1 MSQTISGTQ
10 VARYFERVLGVKNVT
25 AFDVKLPMEKSGA
38 SVQAVASVRSR
49 SICLLIEVGSGSDT
63 PSLQQMGSRLL
74 EAIRGEWIKTSPDS
88 VPEMEWIQV
97 DDSDWKAA
105 LEENRSKFRLA
116 IVSGASSSSATSP
129 DVVHVGSF
137 AEMNGSPAVKRD
149 AWRAIQK
156 GVAEN

>member
-1 MSQTISGTQ
+1 MSQTISGSQ
-10 VARYFERVLGVKNVT
+10 VSRYFERVLGVKSVT
-25 AFDVKLPMEKSGA
+25 AFDVKLPMEKSMA
-38 SVQAVASVRSR
+38 EKSTSSRSR
-49 SICLLIEVGSGSDT
+49 TICLLIEVGSGSDT

-97 DDSDWKAA
+97 EEGDWRAA
-105 LEENRSKFRLA
+105 LDEHRSKLRLA
-116 IVSGASSSSATSP
+116 IVSGASSTPELSK

>member
-10 VARYFERVLGVKNVT
+10 VARYFERVLGVKSVT
-25 AFDVKLPMEKSGA
+25 AFDVKLPMEKA
-38 SVQAVASVRSR
+38 PSVRSR
-49 SICLLIEVGSGSDT
+49 SVCLLIEVGSGSDT

-97 DDSDWKAA
+97 DEGDWKNA
-105 LEENRSKFRLA
+105 LEEHRSKLRMA
-116 IVSGASSSSATSP
+116 IVSGASSTPEIAP
-129 DVVHVGSF
+129 DVIHVGSF

-156 GVAEN
+156 GVSEN